1 MYITTVL
8 DKRRRPFAALAMP
21 AVMVVASAI
30 AGTAGLANA
39 AELKILSGRAL
50 KATFGELG
58 QQFEAATG
66 HKLVIE
72 FGSFAGLKRR
82 IDSGETF
89 DVTILSPAMID
100 DLIQHG
106 KVSVDTRTKLG
117 RTGVGVAV
125 RKGAPKPDISSVE
138 AFKRAMLDAKSVA
151 HSKEGSSRKVLFA
164 AFDRLGITADMKP
177 KLKAYVNPEEA
188 VAAGEAELGVTGI
201 GPILAAPGAQL
212 VGGFPPEIQSYVA
225 FAAGVSAG
233 STHGEAARALIQY
246 LAGPAAAR
254 VLRGHGIEPG

>member
-8 DKRRRPFAALAMP
+8 KRRRLFTALAVA

-30 AGTAGLANA
+30 AGTAGVANA

-50 KATFGELG
+50 KGAFGELG
-58 QQFEAATG
+58 QHFEAATG

-72 FGSFAGLKRR
+72 FGSFAGLKRK
-82 IDSGETF
+82 IDGGDTF

-100 DLIQHG
+100 NLIQHG

-138 AFKRAMLDAKSVA
+138 VFKRAMLDAKSVA
-151 HSKEGSSRKVLFA
+151 HSKEGTSRKVLFA
-164 AFDRLGITADMKP
+164 AFDRLGIAADMKP
-177 KLKAYVNPEEA
+177 KLKAYAKPEEA
-188 VAAGEAELGVTGI
+188 VAAGETELGVTGI
-201 GPILAAPGAQL
+201 GPILAAPGAEL

-233 STHGEAARALIQY
+233 STQAEAARALIQY
-246 LAGPAAAR
+246 LAGAAAVR
-254 VLRGHGIEPG
+254 ILKAHGIEPG

>member
-1 MYITTVL
+1 MNITKVPITRRLFVSLTV
-8 DKRRRPFAALAMP
+8 AAV
-21 AVMVVASAI
+21 AVSASATVVT
-30 AGTAGLANA
+30 GNFANA
-39 AELKILSGRAL
+39 AEIKVLSGRAL
-50 KATFGELG
+50 KGAFGELG

-72 FGSFAGLKRR
+72 FGSFAGLRR
-82 IDSGETF
+82 KIDAGETF

-100 DLIQHG
+100 GLIQRG

-151 HSKEGSSRKVLFA
+151 HSKEGTSRKVLFA
-164 AFDRLGITADMKP
+164 AFDRLGIAADMKP
-177 KLKAYVNPEEA
+177 RLKAYVKPEEA

-201 GPILAAPGAQL
+201 GPILAVPGAEL

-233 STHGEAARALIQY
+233 STQGEAARALIQY
-246 LAGPAAAR
+246 LAGAAAAR
-254 VLRGHGIEPG
+254 VLKAHGIEPG